1 MADKK
6 ISLSADEIEDALTLV
21 NRIETGTAFVTT
33 SGEMQKTDTIPYQKY
48 HDNPTVFLTV
58 KKDSS
63 ISYAVNVIV
72 TEIGTTAFK
81 YAIVSPSLGMN
92 SSAVTLPIGMEFE
105 VQYLIVG

>member
-6 ISLSADEIEDALTLV
+6 ISLSAKEIEDALILV

-33 SGEMQKTDTIPYQKY
+33 SGGMQKTDTIPYQKY

-58 KKDSS
+58 KRNNP
-63 ISYAVNVIV
+63 SYSVNVFV
-72 TEIGTTAFK
+72 TEIETTAFS
-81 YAIVSPSLGMN
+81 YAIVSPSLGMA